1 MAQTQQIKTIRARTH
16 EHLDIEDIT
25 HNIVILKD
33 GSGCLIMQA
42 STINFS
48 LLSEGEQE
56 AIIYAYAAILNSL
69 TYPIQVLIQSER
81 KDISDYLH
89 VIKAEESKQS
99 DKIIK
104 EHIRRYRRFVE
115 ETVQKNNVLDKK
127 FYIVVP
133 FTTLELGAPKALAHS
148 IAGSKKLPFPKDYI
162 VEQALNHLNPKRDH
176 LIRQFSRLGI
186 RLRQLSTAEL
196 IELFYHAYHPDFSEG
211 VHLDIAKSYTAP
223 ITTAAP
229 EVYQKISQFIQ
240 QSAQPPTNQSS
251 TQPTSSPPATQT
263 PVETPSPANNQP
275 TINTPPSQTT
285 KQPSNQPF
293 TPPTNSQS

>member
-1 MAQTQQIKTIRARTH
+1 MAQSQQIKTIRARTY

-25 HNIVILKD
+25 RNVVILKD

-69 TYPIQVLIQSER
+69 TYPIQILIQSER

-89 VIKAEESKQS
+89 LVKEEESKQM
-99 DKIIK
+99 DKILK

-127 FYIVVP
+127 FYIVIP

-186 RLRQLSTAEL
+186 RLRQLTTPEL
-196 IELFYHAYHPDFSEG
+196 IELFYRAYHPDFSEG

-223 ITTAAP
+223 ITTATP
-229 EVYQKISQFIQ
+229 LVYQKITNFVQ
-240 QSAQPPTNQSS
+240 QSNQQAQASAGQTTTAPPPAAPAQPETTA
-251 TQPTSSPPATQT
+251 TQPAVNPNPQT
-263 PVETPSPANNQP
+263 
-275 TINTPPSQTT
+275 
-285 KQPSNQPF
+285 
-293 TPPTNSQS
+293 